1 MVRKYFNK
9 RDGITH
15 TFSYARKL
23 NENQINSRRNIYEK
37 IEETMEEMNKE
48 GWEVV
53 CMSPEPQSHTFK
65 MLVTFCREKQ

>member
-1 MVRKYFNK
+1 MKEYKIIKVSMDLGNK
-9 RDGITH
+9 
-15 TFSYARKL
+15 
-23 NENQINSRRNIYEK
+23 NIYEK